1 MNSPVKIFAVMVALG
16 AALAAGPG
24 LAQDDTPPTGR
35 DVPHA
40 NGGAGEGVAIKGSV
54 IPGGSD
60 GSRPGPP
67 PSPAGESKEG
77 AVVTNRGIDPVRAES
92 GSAGLQRRANLKAL
106 IANPPK
112 MQTDSTAFNTRFGP
126 PPGRPGAVG
135 GATRDAIGVV
145 VPGGG
150 QGHTVP
156 GSTASAGI
164 GGHSLGS
171 GVVGAGAATGNPFR
185 HQRNRRATEALNAP
199 VWAPA
204 APSLPSPRAGEGRE
218 GAVRS
223 SFDPTFAHSKICYAL
238 RMTCRDLDAGIGEI
252 NRSC

>member
-1 MNSPVKIFAVMVALG
+1 
-16 AALAAGPG
+16 
-24 LAQDDTPPTGR
+24 
-35 DVPHA
+35 
-40 NGGAGEGVAIKGSV
+40 
-54 IPGGSD
+54 
-60 GSRPGPP
+60 
-67 PSPAGESKEG
+67 
-77 AVVTNRGIDPVRAES
+77 VTNRGIDPVRAES

-171 GVVGAGAATGNPFR
+171 GVVGAGAATGNPGSADA
-185 HQRNRRATEALNAP
+185 RRSTIPPNP
-199 VWAPA
+199 VMSPA
-204 APSLPSPRAGEGRE
+204 AHMSGINGTTMGHIASGPSYVGGPAKDRSGINGT
-218 GAVRS
+218 AVR
-223 SFDPTFAHSKICYAL
+223 PKH
-238 RMTCRDLDAGIGEI
+238 
-252 NRSC
+252 